1 MVVLTLVMLLYYVYI
16 LDVFVN
22 YNMCSLLLLIKYQM
36 ELTND
41 FFFFAS
47 VEEQNEVHHLF

>member
-41 FFFFAS
+41 FFFFR
-47 VEEQNEVHHLF
+47 